1 MQSKIRKKRNPNLS
15 KYDAPLRIQFD
26 RGFNAFKGKQ
36 YVKTNGDA
44 KIIMTENPYNPNTMQ
59 AREWLRGYNSAY
71 AQQLKRV
78 KDVEARRRS
87 KKYMQDKIVIEEVM
101 TAEFYE
107 MKAGQTAIFPEHKA
121 LEYLALG
128 LTSEAGEVAGKV
140 KKLIRDGEDM
150 EGFELKKIAIASE
163 IGDVLWYCAM
173 MAKEVGVPLNDIMKD
188 NLKKLHG
195 RKVRGT
201 LHGSGDNR

>member
-1 MQSKIRKKRNPNLS
+1 MKLEEEAKK
-15 KYDAPLRIQFD
+15 F
-26 RGFNAFKGKQ
+26 
-36 YVKTNGDA
+36 
-44 KIIMTENPYNPNTMQ
+44 
-59 AREWLRGYNSAY
+59 
-71 AQQLKRV
+71 
-78 KDVEARRRS
+78 
-87 KKYMQDKIVIEEVM
+87 MQDKLVIEEVM

-107 MKAGQTAIFPEHKA
+107 MKAGQTAIFPKYKA

-173 MAKEVGVPLNDIMKD
+173 LAKEVGVPLNDIMKE
-188 NLKKLHG
+188 NLRKLHG
-195 RKVRGT
+195 RKIRGT

>member
-1 MQSKIRKKRNPNLS
+1 M
-15 KYDAPLRIQFD
+15 
-26 RGFNAFKGKQ
+26 
-36 YVKTNGDA
+36 
-44 KIIMTENPYNPNTMQ
+44 
-59 AREWLRGYNSAY
+59 
-71 AQQLKRV
+71 LKLEE
-78 KDVEARRRS
+78 EAR
-87 KKYMQDKIVIEEVM
+87 KYMQDKIVIEEVM

-107 MKAGQTAIFPEHKA
+107 MKAGQTAIFPKHKA

-173 MAKEVGVPLNDIMKD
+173 LAKEVGVPLNDIMKE
-188 NLKKLHG
+188 NLRKLHG
-195 RKVRGT
+195 RKIRGT

>member
-1 MQSKIRKKRNPNLS
+1 MKLEEEAKK
-15 KYDAPLRIQFD
+15 F
-26 RGFNAFKGKQ
+26 
-36 YVKTNGDA
+36 
-44 KIIMTENPYNPNTMQ
+44 
-59 AREWLRGYNSAY
+59 
-71 AQQLKRV
+71 
-78 KDVEARRRS
+78 
-87 KKYMQDKIVIEEVM
+87 MQDKLIITEVM

-107 MKAGQTAIFPEHKA
+107 MKAGQTAIFPKNQA

-140 KKLIRDGEDM
+140 KKLIRDGEDV

-195 RKVRGT
+195 RKERGT

>member
-1 MQSKIRKKRNPNLS
+1 MKL
-15 KYDAPLRIQFD
+15 
-26 RGFNAFKGKQ
+26 
-36 YVKTNGDA
+36 
-44 KIIMTENPYNPNTMQ
+44 E
-59 AREWLRGYNSAY
+59 E
-71 AQQLKRV
+71 
-78 KDVEARRRS
+78 EAR
-87 KKYMQDKIVIEEVM
+87 KYMQDKLVIAEVM

-107 MKAGQTAIFPEHKA
+107 MKAGQTAIFPKTQA

-173 MAKEVGVPLNDIMKD
+173 MAKEVGVPLNDIMKE

-195 RKVRGT
+195 RKERGT
-201 LHGSGDNR
+201 LSGSGDDR

>member
-1 MQSKIRKKRNPNLS
+1 MKL
-15 KYDAPLRIQFD
+15 
-26 RGFNAFKGKQ
+26 
-36 YVKTNGDA
+36 
-44 KIIMTENPYNPNTMQ
+44 E
-59 AREWLRGYNSAY
+59 E
-71 AQQLKRV
+71 
-78 KDVEARRRS
+78 EAN
-87 KKYMQDKIVIEEVM
+87 KFMQDKLTIAEVM

-107 MKAGQTAIFPEHKA
+107 MKAGQTAIFPKNQA

-140 KKLIRDGEDM
+140 KKLIRDGEDV
-150 EGFELKKIAIASE
+150 EGFEMKKMAIASE
-163 IGDVLWYCAM
+163 VGDVLWYCAM
-173 MAKEVGVPLNDIMKD
+173 LAKEVGVPLNDIMKD

>member
-1 MQSKIRKKRNPNLS
+1 MKL
-15 KYDAPLRIQFD
+15 
-26 RGFNAFKGKQ
+26 
-36 YVKTNGDA
+36 
-44 KIIMTENPYNPNTMQ
+44 E
-59 AREWLRGYNSAY
+59 E
-71 AQQLKRV
+71 
-78 KDVEARRRS
+78 EA
-87 KKYMQDKIVIEEVM
+87 KKYMQDKLAIAEVM
-101 TAEFYE
+101 TAELYE

-140 KKLIRDGEDM
+140 KKLIRDGEDV

-173 MAKEVGVPLNDIMKD
+173 MAKEVGVPLDEIMKE

>member
-1 MQSKIRKKRNPNLS
+1 MKL
-15 KYDAPLRIQFD
+15 
-26 RGFNAFKGKQ
+26 
-36 YVKTNGDA
+36 
-44 KIIMTENPYNPNTMQ
+44 E
-59 AREWLRGYNSAY
+59 E
-71 AQQLKRV
+71 
-78 KDVEARRRS
+78 EA
-87 KKYMQDKIVIEEVM
+87 KKYMQDKLHIAEVM

-107 MKAGQTAIFPEHKA
+107 MKAGQTAIFPKYKA
-121 LEYLALG
+121 LEYLALR

-140 KKLIRDGEDM
+140 KKLIRDGEDV

-173 MAKEVGVPLNDIMKD
+173 MAKEVGVPLDEIMKE

-195 RKVRGT
+195 RKIRGT